1 MSLSESASDGIAEI
15 LATLRAGDQEA
26 LKSLVPL
33 VYDELRRLA
42 RYHLSLERSDHTL
55 QSTALVNEA
64 YLRLAGQ
71 NLRIENRAHFFAIA
85 SRLMRQILVDHARR
99 HRAGKRGSGAYTLTL
114 DEQIGLPQTRS
125 VDLVA
130 LDEAL
135 VGLAQLDAQQS
146 RIVELRFFGG
156 LSIDE
161 TSAVLGISTATVK
174 RDWVTARAW
183 LHREISG
190 LAE

>member
-1 MSLSESASDGIAEI
+1 MSEVNGITEI
-15 LATLRAGDQEA
+15 LATLGAGDQEA

-42 RYHLSLERSDHTL
+42 RYHLNRERSDHTL

-85 SRLMRQILVDHARR
+85 SQLMRQILVDYARR
-99 HRAGKRGSGAYTLTL
+99 HRAGKRGSGTYTLTL
-114 DEQIGLPQTRS
+114 DEQMGLPQTRS

-190 LAE
+190 LAV

>member
-1 MSLSESASDGIAEI
+1 
-15 LATLRAGDQEA
+15 
-26 LKSLVPL
+26 
-33 VYDELRRLA
+33 
-42 RYHLSLERSDHTL
+42 
-55 QSTALVNEA
+55 
-64 YLRLAGQ
+64 
-71 NLRIENRAHFFAIA
+71 
-85 SRLMRQILVDHARR
+85 
-99 HRAGKRGSGAYTLTL
+99 
-114 DEQIGLPQTRS
+114 

-174 RDWVTARAW
+174 RDWVMARAW